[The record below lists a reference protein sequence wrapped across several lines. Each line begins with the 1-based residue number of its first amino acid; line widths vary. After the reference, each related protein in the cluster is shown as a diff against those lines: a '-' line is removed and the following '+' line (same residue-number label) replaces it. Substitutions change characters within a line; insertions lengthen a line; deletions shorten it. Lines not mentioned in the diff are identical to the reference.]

1 MTFSIVGRCERTG
14 MLGVGIS
21 TSSIAVGSRC
31 PWIRERVGAVTS
43 QNMTDPRIGPAALDL
58 LAQGLGA
65 KDALARVTS
74 SSPGIEYRQIAVVDA
89 RGGTAHFTGAQC
101 FEVQATASGSN
112 CVALGNI
119 LKNKDVPPAMVKAF
133 GASAG
138 QHLVERLLR
147 GLEAGLAAGGEIG
160 PVHSAA
166 IKVYHEQSW
175 PFVDLRVD
183 WEDDGPISRLRKLWK
198 AYEKEMDAF
207 VIRALD
213 PKNSPG
219 FGVPG
224 AP

>member
-21 TSSIAVGSRC
+21 TSSISVGSRC

-43 QNMTDPRIGPAALDL
+43 QNMTDPRIGPAVLDQ

-74 SSPGIEYRQIAVVDA
+74 SSPGIDYRQIAVVDA
-89 RGGTAHFTGAQC
+89 KGGTAQFTGAKA
-101 FEVQATASGSN
+101 FDVQAEASGKS

-119 LKNKDVPPAMVKAF
+119 LKNKGVPPAMVKAF
-133 GASAG
+133 GAGAD
-138 QHLVERLLR
+138 QHLAERLLR
-147 GLEAGLAAGGEIG
+147 GLEAGLAAGGETG

-175 PFVDLRVD
+175 SYVDLRVD
-183 WEDDGPISRLRKLWK
+183 WEDDGPIARLRKLWK

-213 PKNSPG
+213 PEHSPG